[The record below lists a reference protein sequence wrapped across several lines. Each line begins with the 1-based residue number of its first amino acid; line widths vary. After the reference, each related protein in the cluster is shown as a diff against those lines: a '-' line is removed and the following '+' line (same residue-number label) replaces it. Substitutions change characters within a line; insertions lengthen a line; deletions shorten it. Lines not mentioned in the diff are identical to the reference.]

1 MPKITNKDRF
11 GNTVDLEQMLKRFKK
26 ELAKEGVLDEVRKR
40 EYFIPKSMMRQL
52 KSEKHQRLMRKLN
65 KKSRNKSDY

>member
-11 GNTVDLEQMLKRFKK
+11 GNVVDLEQMLKRFKK

-65 KKSRNKSDY
+65 KKSRNQSDY

>member
-11 GNTVDLEQMLKRFKK
+11 GNTVDLERMLKRFKK

-40 EYFIPKSMMRQL
+40 KYFIPKSMMRQL

-65 KKSRNKSDY
+65 KKSRNQSDY